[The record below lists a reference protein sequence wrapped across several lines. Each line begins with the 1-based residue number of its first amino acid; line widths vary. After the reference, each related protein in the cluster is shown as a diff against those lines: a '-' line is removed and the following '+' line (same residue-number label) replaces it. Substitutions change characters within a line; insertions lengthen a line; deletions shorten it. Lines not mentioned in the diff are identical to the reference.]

1 MKAKMIIRCPLH
13 ERLDN
18 MKKSQ
23 FKFSKPIVEDL
34 KYTLRNDW
42 DISKYH
48 NKTAFNVGV
57 DVDKEDN
64 GNTAIV
70 RLVLKIDSE
79 DFPYNIDMTAG
90 TKVTW
95 NSDISEKML
104 DSVLENNI
112 PATLLSYVRP
122 LVSVITSYSPYN
134 QLDIPLLD
142 FRSDQDDDN
151 QQTN

>member
-1 MKAKMIIRCPLH
+1 MKQ
-13 ERLDN
+13 
-18 MKKSQ
+18 SQ

-34 KYTLRNDW
+34 KYTLRDDW
-42 DISKYH
+42 DINKPH
-48 NKTAFNVGV
+48 NKTEFNIGV

-64 GNTAIV
+64 DNTAIV
-70 RLVLKIDSE
+70 RLILKIDSE

-95 NSDISEKML
+95 DSGVSEKML

-122 LVSVITSYSPYN
+122 LVSVITSYSPYR

-142 FRSDQDDDN
+142 FRNNQEDDD
-151 QQTN
+151 QQTDEV